1 MENWQAK
8 DLRLKFTWRCN
19 STSTWFCFWDKLIMA
34 KKHGLKI
41 EKNRVQPTENISLI
55 FGSVNFT
62 KEITRNY
69 LKKLLE

>member
-1 MENWQAK
+1 
-8 DLRLKFTWRCN
+8 
-19 STSTWFCFWDKLIMA
+19 MA
-34 KKHGLKI
+34 KKHGLKV

-69 LKKLLE
+69 LKKLLEYNAIIHPKVMKQFTLY

>member
-1 MENWQAK
+1 
-8 DLRLKFTWRCN
+8 
-19 STSTWFCFWDKLIMA
+19 MA

-41 EKNRVQPTENISLI
+41 EKNRDHPTENISLI
-55 FGSVNFT
+55 FGSINFT

>member
-1 MENWQAK
+1 
-8 DLRLKFTWRCN
+8 
-19 STSTWFCFWDKLIMA
+19 MA

-69 LKKLLE
+69 LKKLLEQNAIIHPKVMKQFTLYQSIKKNVLLI